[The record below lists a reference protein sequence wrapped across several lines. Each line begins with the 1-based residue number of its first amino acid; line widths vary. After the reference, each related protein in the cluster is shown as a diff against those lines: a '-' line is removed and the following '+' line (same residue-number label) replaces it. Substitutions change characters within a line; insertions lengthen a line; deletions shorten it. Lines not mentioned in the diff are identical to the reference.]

1 MTRTSRWLMPLL
13 AGVLFFGTVGVAQAA
28 GWWVTN
34 GRDASVGAAL
44 TPADVKG
51 WMTLQDVSDG
61 LGLPVDQLVVL
72 TGAGPDDGV
81 DEGTAL
87 KDLEALVPGFDLASF
102 RAALDVVLADS
113 ATGAGAAATPMAG
126 ASGPPTPTDAP
137 AGAAP
142 DGATGLPSGTPTGT
156 PTGSPDSQ
164 VRGSMTL
171 LEVAEQTGI
180 EVAELVAASGLPT
193 DTDPS
198 TTLRDLRD
206 LVPGFELQTV
216 RDAVATLTGD

>member
-1 MTRTSRWLMPLL
+1 MPLL

-34 GRDASVGAAL
+34 GRDVGVGPAL

-51 WMTLQDVSDG
+51 WMMLQDVSDG

-81 DEGTAL
+81 DDRTAL
-87 KDLEALVPGFDLASF
+87 KDLEALVPGFDLATF
-102 RAALDVVLADS
+102 RTALDVLLADS

-156 PTGSPDSQ
+156 PDSQ

-180 EVAELVAASGLPT
+180 EVADLIAASGLPT